1 MAEHTPQKSDGKDKR
16 SESFGPIALTR
27 HRKDDGRTLLLYTRR
42 HENGENDGAGD
53 GKGDGAAA
61 GRRS

>member
-27 HRKDDGRTLLLYTRR
+27 HRKDDGRTLIVYERKRGQDEPAEKRR
-42 HENGENDGAGD
+42 A
-53 GKGDGAAA
+53 
-61 GRRS
+61 